1 MKVDLRLTYASKT
14 ILFEDL
20 GESVLDEVS
29 VLATSS
35 TGRSV
40 SFGALLFPVDVAEL
54 VEAGYPLSE
63 ARGEVL
69 VDGAVLI
76 SGIVS
81 EPSYGALGEPVA
93 LTISSEPFN
102 DRAVV
107 PGLDEV
113 VVLAAG
119 TEGDEGATFP
129 TVFGRPGVFFS
140 SAGVSKN
147 VGGTPAPSLLESTG
161 TGTRIVRNLVAC
173 GHPVDLPKDV
183 VVFNSAGGYHT
194 CALQEGTPSAYY
206 KTPMMIDLLTSGA
219 TVAFRSEPPFFISWT
234 SSALA
239 SGAGDVLAYLLQK
252 STLAVDW
259 KRWGNARTR
268 LNEYTLAGFIDASIS
283 PWAFIEAE
291 LSPILSIT
299 WSTSAD
305 GIFPIF
311 LDYDGAVT
319 WKIKGANRVSPISYE
334 RDRSDIVNDLRV
346 DYAWNEKGKLY
357 SQNLTI
363 SEPQSIQRFG
373 TSSEVLSL
381 PFVSHRPTAFRI
393 ARDLLARKAWLHRV
407 VRYQV
412 DEIQGSPGDI
422 VSITDPEVGLDEV
435 RGIVR
440 SIDHTPDGVLPT
452 VEVLL
457 IDSRRT

>member
-119 TEGDEGATFP
+119 TEGDENATFP

-140 SAGVSKN
+140 STGVSKQ
-147 VGGTPAPSLLESTG
+147 VGGTPAPVLQSLGGVASKL
-161 TGTRIVRNLVAC
+161 IAC
-173 GHPVDLPKDV
+173 GHPLDLPKTIK
-183 VVFNSAGGYHT
+183 VFNSAT
-194 CALQEGTPSAYY
+194 ASVDIALTVD
-206 KTPMMIDLLTSGA
+206 TTSGA
-219 TVAFRSEPPFFISWT
+219 LILDLTGESSAFRSESPFFLSWT

-239 SGAGDVLAYLLQK
+239 SGAGDVLAYLLEK

-268 LNEYTLAGFIDASIS
+268 LNEYTLAGFIDASVS
-283 PWAFIEAE
+283 PWAFIERE

-311 LDYDGAVT
+311 LDYGGAVT
-319 WKIKGANRVSPISYE
+319 WKIKGANRVSPISYQ

-346 DYAWNEKGKLY
+346 DYAWNEKAGAY

-381 PFVSHRPTAFRI
+381 PFVSDRKTAFRV